1 MDTSVNRKAPNCIC
15 SICNKE
21 FYKRPYRIK
30 NNKVHYCSIE
40 CIKNNPR
47 SQVLV
52 SCLNCNKEFYKKS
65 NYIKKS
71 PNHFCSRSCSA
82 SYNNLGIRRHEG
94 ELPDCIVCGNKVRN
108 SYKKYCST
116 ICSDNHLLETQ
127 LEKFNN
133 GEIPSQGTT
142 KKYLIIQNGHKC
154 SICGLEEWCGQKI
167 PLVMDH
173 IDGNAENNLPVNLRL
188 VCGNCDMQLPTYKSK
203 NKGNGR
209 AYRRQRYAEGKSF

>member
-1 MDTSVNRKAPNCIC
+1 MNTSIVNKDPNCIC
-15 SICNKE
+15 SICNKD
-21 FYKRPYRIK
+21 FYKRPDKIK
-30 NNKVHYCSIE
+30 NNKEHYCSME

-52 SCLNCNKEFYKKS
+52 SCLHCNKEFYKKS

-71 PNHFCSRSCSA
+71 PNHFCSRNCSA
-82 SYNNLGIRRHEG
+82 SYNNLGIRRHDG
-94 ELPDCIVCGNKVRN
+94 ELPDCIVCGEKVRN
-108 SYKKYCST
+108 TYKKYCS
-116 ICSDNHLLETQ
+116 IECSNKNHLETQ
-127 LEKFNN
+127 LEKFSN
-133 GEIPSQGTT
+133 GETSVRVQ

-154 SICGLEEWCGQKI
+154 SICELEEWCGQKI

-173 IDGNAENNLPVNLRL
+173 IDGNAENNLPANLRL

-209 AYRRQRYAEGKSF
+209 AFRRQRYAEGKSY

>member
-1 MDTSVNRKAPNCIC
+1 MNISINKQSPNCIC

-21 FYKRPYRIK
+21 FFKRPDKIK
-30 NNKVHYCSIE
+30 NCKEHYCSME

-52 SCLNCNKEFYKKS
+52 SCLHCNKEFYKKS

-71 PNHFCSRSCSA
+71 PNHFCSRNCSA
-82 SYNNLGIRRHEG
+82 SHNNLGVRRHEG
-94 ELPDCIVCGNKVRN
+94 ELPDCVVCGEKVKN
-108 SYKKYCST
+108 TYKKYCST
-116 ICSDNHLLETQ
+116 KCSNKNHFENQ

-133 GEIPSQGTT
+133 GETSVRVQ
-142 KKYLIIQNGHKC
+142 KKYLIIKNGHKC
-154 SICGLEEWCGQKI
+154 SICNLEEWCGQKI

-173 IDGNAENNLPVNLRL
+173 IDGNAENNLPANLRL

-209 AYRRQRYAEGKSF
+209 AYRRQRYAEGKTY